1 MLLTGNYRRNL
12 DEKLRV
18 SVPKQLRDALADSDL
33 FLTPGTDRAL
43 VVYTGHVLDQIG
55 QALGKLSPAGKDARA
70 FSRLFYSQAQP
81 GEIDKQGRLRI
92 PPELAKL
99 SGLTSEVVIVGLR
112 DRIEIW
118 DAEAWDSFLN
128 STQPSY
134 DELAERVM
142 EEAIRTREVGE

>member
-1 MLLTGNYRRNL
+1 MLLTGNYRRSL
-12 DEKLRV
+12 DEKLRLAL
-18 SVPKQLRDALADSDL
+18 PKPMRDELGEQCL

-43 VVYTGHVLDQIG
+43 VVYTGDVLDQIG
-55 QALGKLSPAGKDARA
+55 QALGRLSPAAKEARS

-81 GEIDKQGRLRI
+81 AEVDRQGRLRI

-99 SGLTSEVVIVGLR
+99 SGLSGEVVVVGLR

-118 DAEAWDSFLN
+118 NADAWDRFLQE
-128 STQPSY
+128 TQPSY

-142 EEAIRTREVGE
+142 EEAHRMRDNS